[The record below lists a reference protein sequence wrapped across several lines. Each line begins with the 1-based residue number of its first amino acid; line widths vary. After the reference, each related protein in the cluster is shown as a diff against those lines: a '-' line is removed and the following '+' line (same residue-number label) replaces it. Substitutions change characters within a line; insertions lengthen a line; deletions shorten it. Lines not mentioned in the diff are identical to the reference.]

1 MGSGWSMMTLFLTGE
16 PPSNMTCPL
25 PNFTAQCSS
34 RGPGK
39 SGPGWDASPSGDTYS
54 LVASLLPFQPPRT
67 NNLPFTGTLALCAL
81 LVDILDKGAHE
92 LVALGNIH

>member
-1 MGSGWSMMTLFLTGE
+1 MTLFSSGY
-16 PPSNMTCPL
+16 PPSNITCPL
-25 PNFTAQCSS
+25 ANFTTQWED

-54 LVASLLPFQPPRT
+54 VVARMPLVYSFFAPPRT
-67 NNLPFTGTLALCAL
+67 NNLPFTGTLALPDFL
-81 LVDILDKGAHE
+81 EDILDKGVHE